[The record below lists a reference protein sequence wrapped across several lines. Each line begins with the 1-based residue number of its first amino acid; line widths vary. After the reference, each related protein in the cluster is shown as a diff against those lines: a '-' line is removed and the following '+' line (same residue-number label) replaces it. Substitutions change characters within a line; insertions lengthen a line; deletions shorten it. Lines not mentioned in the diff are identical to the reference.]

1 MFKVVIKRIK
11 QRLHKLLYCFYC
23 WLSVCTCLKE
33 KTSVTRFS
41 HCTFA
46 SLELQSF
53 TKALETNFRNWV
65 KWDLLGKLSRQLL
78 HSFFCDSNIAL
89 FYFWWKETTI
99 KRKKQSVYFVKC
111 SKKKCTSKS
120 LENQTFL
127 VGIKMQ
133 HRCGRS

>member
-23 WLSVCTCLKE
+23 WHSICTCLKE
-33 KTSVTRFS
+33 KTSVTRFTQR
-41 HCTFA
+41 TFA

-78 HSFFCDSNIAL
+78 HSLFCDSNIAL

-99 KRKKQSVYFVKC
+99 KRKKQSMYFVKC
-111 SKKKCTSKS
+111 PKKKCTSKT

-133 HRCGRS
+133 YRYGRS